1 VQLRPIA
8 KSLSI
13 GREHHE
19 IIRSVDGRNER
30 GLSQLCGGQV
40 NELTCCLFHSVHRQV
55 AAAHGAVKQLFDN
68 LIGAGEQRRWNLEGA
83 CF

>member
-1 VQLRPIA
+1 MPSPTFA
-8 KSLSI
+8 HSS
-13 GREHHE
+13 
-19 IIRSVDGRNER
+19 
-30 GLSQLCGGQV
+30 
-40 NELTCCLFHSVHRQV
+40 ELARCLFHSVNRQV

>member
-19 IIRSVDGRNER
+19 IIRCVDGRNER

-40 NELTCCLFHSVHRQV
+40 NELARCLFHSVHRQV